1 MLDERAAYAS
11 NEGVIGVIGT
21 FNSGCAAII
30 IPVANQAPN
39 GPLAMVSPANT
50 YVCLTEG
57 GPGTRRWRARQ
68 VLPDRDAQLRSR
80 GGERRLPGRGHGRFA
95 QAQGIKNVYI
105 LNGKE
110 AYGLGVADELPQRG
124 GAPPGSGSPASRPG
138 T

>member
-1 MLDERAAYAS
+1 MRS

-57 GPGTRRWRARQ
+57 RAGLRR
-68 VLPDRDAQLRSR
+68 
-80 GGERRLPGRGHGRFA
+80 
-95 QAQGIKNVYI
+95 
-105 LNGKE
+105 
-110 AYGLGVADELPQRG
+110 
-124 GAPPGSGSPASRPG
+124 
-138 T
+138 